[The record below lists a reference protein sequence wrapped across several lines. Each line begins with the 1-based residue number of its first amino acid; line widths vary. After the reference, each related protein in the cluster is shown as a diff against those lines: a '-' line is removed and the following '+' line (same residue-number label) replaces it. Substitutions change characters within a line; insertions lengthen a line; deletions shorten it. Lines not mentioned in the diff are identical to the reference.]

1 MSQRISPSAVQAAS
15 DVRVMFGRV
24 KRRLKELAEH
34 DDLTPSQSSVLSRL
48 DKDGPASAS
57 ELAAVERVR
66 PQSMAAILA
75 GLRESDLIE
84 RHPDPEDGRRQVV
97 SLTTAGRHRLQGD
110 RKVRQE
116 WLARALQDGC
126 TETERQTIIKALA
139 LLDHALDTTAAPR
152 AATSR

>member
-1 MSQRISPSAVQAAS
+1 MGQRISPSAVQAAS
-15 DVRVMFGRV
+15 QVRVVYGRL
-24 KRRLKELAEH
+24 KRRLKELADT

-57 ELAAVERVR
+57 ELAAAERVR

-75 GLRESDLIE
+75 ALREADLIE

-116 WLARALQDGC
+116 WLAEILQDRC
-126 TETERQTIIKALA
+126 TEAERQTILTALA
-139 LLDHALDTTAAPR
+139 LLDNVLESTP
-152 AATSR
+152 AATAR

>member
-1 MSQRISPSAVQAAS
+1 MSQQISASAVQAAS
-15 DVRVMFGRV
+15 QVRVVFGRV
-24 KRRLKELAEH
+24 NRRLKELADT

-57 ELAAVERVR
+57 ELAVAERVR

-75 GLRESDLIE
+75 ALRQADLIE

-116 WLARALQDGC
+116 WLSRALQAHC
-126 TETERQTIIKALA
+126 TEAERRTILQALA
-139 LLDHALDTTAAPR
+139 LPDNAIES
-152 AATSR
+152 ATDR

>member
-1 MSQRISPSAVQAAS
+1 
-15 DVRVMFGRV
+15 
-24 KRRLKELAEH
+24 
-34 DDLTPSQSSVLSRL
+34 VLSRL

-57 ELAAVERVR
+57 ELAAAERVR

-75 GLRESDLIE
+75 ALREADLIE

-116 WLARALQDGC
+116 WLAEILQDRC
-126 TETERQTIIKALA
+126 TEAERQTILTALA
-139 LLDHALDTTAAPR
+139 LLDNVLESTP

>member
-1 MSQRISPSAVQAAS
+1 MISASAVQAAS
-15 DVRVMFGRV
+15 QVRVVFGRV
-24 KRRLKELAEH
+24 KRRLKELAET

-57 ELAAVERVR
+57 DLAAAERVR

-75 GLRESDLIE
+75 ALRENDLIS

-116 WLARALQDGC
+116 WLAQTLQERC
-126 TETERQTIIKALA
+126 TEAERQTILKALA
-139 LLDHALDTTAAPR
+139 LLDNALESTPAAIGR
-152 AATSR
+152 

>member
-1 MSQRISPSAVQAAS
+1 MSQQVSTSAAQAAT
-15 DVRVMFGRV
+15 DVRIVFGRV
-24 KRRLKELAEH
+24 KRRLKELAEQ
-34 DDLTPSQSSVLSRL
+34 DDLTPSQSSVLSRI

-75 GLRESDLIE
+75 ALRDADLIE
-84 RHPDPEDGRRQVV
+84 RHPDPQDGRRQVV

-110 RKVRQE
+110 RQVRQE
-116 WLARALQDGC
+116 WLARALQDHC

-139 LLDHALDTTAAPR
+139 QLDKALEV
-152 AATSR
+152 ATRR

>member
-1 MSQRISPSAVQAAS
+1 MISASAVQAAS
-15 DVRVMFGRV
+15 QVRVVFGRV
-24 KRRLKELAEH
+24 KRRLKELADS

-57 ELAAVERVR
+57 ELAAAERVR

-75 GLRESDLIE
+75 NLRDADLIE

-116 WLARALQDGC
+116 WLAQTLQDRC
-126 TETERQTIIKALA
+126 TEAERQTILKALA
-139 LLDHALDTTAAPR
+139 LLDNALETTP
-152 AATSR
+152 AATTR